1 MASTEKKRLSL
12 PTGVVPSKHFQGLL
26 MTSFALPERPRSR
39 RAKYPKV
46 RTGCISCKKRHVK
59 CDEAKPSCNRCLKW
73 SGVCGGYEP
82 PRAKSCPPKSTA
94 ASRAAGAKS
103 PCSRPRTVCEPPSP
117 AIPTLDESV
126 VTPSVA
132 GSEPA
137 TPPFLQVYQPLDY
150 FSDHNDGYSSG
161 GSSVGT
167 VNAAMPVM
175 SSPGASSVSNVGEI
189 GILDATFW
197 TDTVPRLVRENLAVR
212 YANMAVHI
220 LILSKQPE
228 LIIQESPDLG
238 TDHYSLALA
247 HYGLALKQMRHSS
260 EIFSSLRIR
269 DVNFNRCLIIFHLL
283 NNHLQYH
290 TIIAFTL
297 AILLLN
303 LQFCVKL
310 LNLIHVFSILLQ
322 SVDQRLQDA
331 QDSTLRLGIAAAAL
345 ILIAGLGLRFDGRQT
360 HELAIQLCLVG
371 ENELL
376 VEVIID
382 RSDVR
387 ENGHGE
393 LW

>member
-39 RAKYPKV
+39 RAKYPKA
-46 RTGCISCKKRHVK
+46 SKKRHVK

-82 PRAKSCPPKSTA
+82 ARAKSCPPKSTA
-94 ASRAAGAKS
+94 ATRAGNKS
-103 PCSRPRTVCEPPSP
+103 PSARPRTVCEPTSP

-126 VTPSVA
+126 VTPSVN

-150 FSDHNDGYSSG
+150 FSDHHDGYSSA
-161 GSSVGT
+161 GSSAGT
-167 VNAAMPVM
+167 VNAVMPVM
-175 SSPGASSVSNVGEI
+175 SSPGASFMTNVGEI

-260 EIFSSLRIR
+260 EMCGGIRAAVLCSMLFVIFEA
-269 DVNFNRCLIIFHLL
+269 L
-283 NNHLQYH
+283 NGDREAAEAHLQCGQRM
-290 TIIAFTL
+290 L
-297 AILLLN
+297 NELQQLLPN
-303 LQFCVKL
+303 
-310 LNLIHVFSILLQ
+310 
-322 SVDQRLQDA
+322 
-331 QDSTLRLGIAAAAL
+331 GIAATG
-345 ILIAGLGLRFDGRQT
+345 AGSLRKELRNLMQYISLQVRIGGVTCWKGEFDTLCAEYLEEFVADEPYDASPGYGT
-360 HELAIQLCLVG
+360 PEGYVSMIWPEDNGIPAI
-371 ENELL
+371 N
-376 VEVIID
+376 VE
-382 RSDVR
+382 
-387 ENGHGE
+387 EYMF
-393 LW
+393 